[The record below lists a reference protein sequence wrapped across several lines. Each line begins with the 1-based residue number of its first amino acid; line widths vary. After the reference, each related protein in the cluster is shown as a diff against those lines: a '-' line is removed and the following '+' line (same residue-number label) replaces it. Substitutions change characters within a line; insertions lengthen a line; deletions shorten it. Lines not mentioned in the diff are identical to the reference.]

1 MSPFDYRRPASLD
14 EALALLAAPGAAPL
28 GGGTDLLP
36 MVRDAIV
43 HDGQPRPTRLV
54 DLRRLPS
61 ASEVTWHPDGSVRI
75 GAAARLAHL
84 ARDPE
89 LARAFPLLTE
99 SCAAVGSAALRTMG
113 TLGGN
118 LCQRPRC
125 WYLRHGFAC
134 HKGGGEGCPAI
145 TGQHQYHAI
154 LRDRHANATPCVAV
168 HPSDPAVA
176 LTALEAVIHVAGLA
190 GERDVAI
197 ADFFLGTGGDGA
209 HEVAVAPGEI
219 VVGATLPAAARGGRQ
234 RYDKVIQRGAFDFA
248 LVSLAAH
255 KRTDGE
261 VRLVLGGV
269 ALRPWRV
276 TDSVE
281 EDVASGGLGDDD
293 IETLAA
299 RALYDA
305 TPLPG
310 TAYKVALATAAL
322 RRGIAFLEGR

>member
-14 EALALLAAPGAAPL
+14 EAIALLNTPGAWAL

-36 MVRDAIV
+36 LVRDAIV
-43 HDGQPRPTRLV
+43 HPSLLV
-54 DLRRLPS
+54 DLRRLP
-61 ASEVTWHPDGSVRI
+61 AATEVTWMPDGGVRI
-75 GAAARLAHL
+75 GAAARIAHL
-84 ARDPE
+84 ARHPE
-89 LARAFPLLTE
+89 LARAFPLFTE
-99 SCAAVGSAALRTMG
+99 SCAAVGSEALRTMG

-125 WYLRHGFAC
+125 WYFRHGFSC
-134 HKGGGEGCPAI
+134 HKNGGAGCPAA
-145 TGQHQYHAI
+145 TGEHQYHAI
-154 LRDRHANATPCVAV
+154 LREPRGDGSPCIAV

-176 LTALEAVIHVAGLA
+176 LTALDAVVHVSGRD
-190 GERDVAI
+190 GTRDVAI
-197 ADFFLGTGGDGA
+197 ADFFTGTGGSAGS
-209 HEVAVAPGEI
+209 ETSLAPGE
-219 VVGATLPAAARGGRQ
+219 VVTAVTLPGSARGGRQ
-234 RYDKVIQRGAFDFA
+234 RYEKVIQRGAFDFA
-248 LVSLAAH
+248 LVSLAAL
-255 KRTDGE
+255 KRPDGE

-276 TDSVE
+276 TDSIE
-281 EDVASGGLGDDD
+281 EDVGSGGLSDDD

-310 TAYKVALATAAL
+310 NAYKVEMASAVL